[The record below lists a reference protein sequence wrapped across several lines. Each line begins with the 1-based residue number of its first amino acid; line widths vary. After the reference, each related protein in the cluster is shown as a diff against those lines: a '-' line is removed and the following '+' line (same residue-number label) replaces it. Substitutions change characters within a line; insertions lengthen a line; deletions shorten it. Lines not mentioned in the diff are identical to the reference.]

1 MCISHAVGRGLRNQR
16 TDVGIV
22 QVLLNMNCG
31 TPPRYEPVQVDGVFG
46 DQTSRGIESFQR
58 ACGLSVDGV
67 VDPDRATLSQ
77 LTDGMPAG
85 FGPLA
90 LQGIM
95 IAASP
100 RDIATYCRPLELTMR
115 HYGIDTPL
123 RQAHFL
129 AQLGH
134 ESGALRYEAEL
145 ASGEAYEGRLD
156 LGNTEPGDGP
166 RFKGRGLIQL
176 TGRANYAAYGASRG
190 FDFTQG
196 EAPARIAEDPELACD
211 VAGWYWH
218 RHGLNALADA
228 DDVRA
233 VTRRINGGENGLA
246 DRTEYLRRAKFFL
259 RV

>member
-16 TDVGIV
+16 TDVTVV

-46 DQTSRGIESFQR
+46 DQTSRGIENFQR
-58 ACGLSVDGV
+58 ACGLPVDGL
-67 VDPDRATLSQ
+67 VDPERPTLRR
-77 LTDGMPAG
+77 LTDGVPAG
-85 FGPLA
+85 FGTLT
-90 LQGIM
+90 LHGIM
-95 IAASP
+95 TAASP
-100 RDIATYCRPLELTMR
+100 RDIATYCQPLELTMR

-123 RQAHFL
+123 RRAHFL
-129 AQLGH
+129 AQVGH
-134 ESGALRYEAEL
+134 ESGALRYEEEL
-145 ASGEAYEGRLD
+145 ASGEAYEGRAD
-156 LGNTEPGDGP
+156 LGNTERGDGP

-176 TGRANYAAYGASRG
+176 TGRANYAAYGAARG

-196 EAPARIAEDPELACD
+196 DAPARIAADPELSAD
-211 VAGWYWH
+211 VAGWYWD

-246 DRTEYLRRAKFFL
+246 DRIQYLGRAKFFL